1 MLIVET
7 MNGYKYSKYW
17 FYLCKLILNAM
28 NNEEYNMEFKNMD
41 DLVNPDHQSNKVFE
55 NKLISELYEL
65 VFSYWPELEV
75 HKRMISLQVIE
86 LAEICVAETMSC
98 LVLAEEY
105 LRTGERVSEE
115 SPVPKPTTREEA
127 EIKMLELFRKFPK
140 LNTQERRDAF
150 WQEYEKGL
158 WADHFFLAVHMKM
171 KEALTDFYTER
182 ILKLEGVHLRLLD
195 SYLYYLGAWPF
206 VQGIYGLER
215 SARDEKEQEAWTADT
230 VR

>member
-1 MLIVET
+1 
-7 MNGYKYSKYW
+7 
-17 FYLCKLILNAM
+17 M
-28 NNEEYNMEFKNMD
+28 NNDEYKEYKNMD
-41 DLVNPDHQSNKVFE
+41 DLVNPDHQSNKAFE

-65 VFSYWPELEV
+65 VFSYWTELEM
-75 HKRMISLQVIE
+75 HKRKISMQILE
-86 LAEICVAETMSC
+86 LAEVCVAETMSC

-105 LRTGERVSEE
+105 LRTGERVPEE

-127 EIKMLELFRKFPK
+127 EIKMLDLFRRYPK
-140 LNTQERRDAF
+140 LDTQARRDAF

-171 KEALTDFYTER
+171 KEALTDFYTDR
-182 ILKLEGVHLRLLD
+182 IMKLDGVHLRLLD

-215 SARDEKEQEAWTADT
+215 TARSEMDNQPWTADIIK
-230 VR
+230 

>member
-1 MLIVET
+1 M
-7 MNGYKYSKYW
+7 
-17 FYLCKLILNAM
+17 
-28 NNEEYNMEFKNMD
+28 NEEYKGYKNMD
-41 DLVNPDHQSNKVFE
+41 DLVNPNHKSNKVFE
-55 NKLISELYEL
+55 NKLISDLYEL

-75 HKRMISLQVIE
+75 HKIKISLQIIE

-115 SPVPKPTTREEA
+115 SPVPKPATREEA
-127 EIKMLELFRKFPK
+127 EVKMHELFRRFPK
-140 LNTQERRDAF
+140 LDTQDRRDAF

-158 WADHFFLAVHMKM
+158 WADHFFLIVHKKM
-171 KEALTDFYTER
+171 KEALTDFYTDR
-182 ILKLEGVHLRLLD
+182 ILKLDGVHLRLLD

-215 SARDEKEQEAWTADT
+215 TARDEMENHQLTADSIK
-230 VR
+230 